1 MGFPLNMPVNQP
13 RARRSDPSTSHH
25 AAAMSARF
33 ANSHGNRIVE
43 ALKVHGRMSP
53 VGIGGMAGLTVVQ
66 VDRRLVE
73 LQRAGRVQVVK
84 DETGNPV
91 VWSGCRV
98 WEAV

>member
-1 MGFPLNMPVNQP
+1 MDLPIQMLSMP
-13 RARRSDPSTSHH
+13 RARNSDPATSHH

-43 ALKVHGRMSP
+43 ALKAHGRMSP
-53 VGIGGMAGLTVVQ
+53 VGIGGMTGLTVVQ

-84 DETGNPV
+84 DEAGNPV

>member
-1 MGFPLNMPVNQP
+1 
-13 RARRSDPSTSHH
+13 
-25 AAAMSARF
+25 MSVRF

-43 ALKVHGRMSP
+43 ALKEHGRMSP

-73 LQRAGRVQVVK
+73 LQRAGRVQVVT
-84 DETGNPV
+84 DEAGNPV